1 MEHQQLLISFEGED
15 AVKSVEKIP
24 YEYVVKD
31 SSGKII
37 KGHYEAFSKVEV
49 HSFLL
54 SENYEVYSIKHQN
67 GFS

>member
-37 KGHYEAFSKVEV
+37 KGHYEAFS
-49 HSFLL
+49 
-54 SENYEVYSIKHQN
+54 
-67 GFS
+67 